1 MDTPRERSILI
12 ANGLSLSRVPLAL
25 ALWIAPSSAAW
36 VLSVIAVAGLT
47 DVLDGW
53 VVRRARRE
61 AWAEGDPGAYAAH
74 VARGEVIDG
83 FADKIFVGST
93 VLALWFVA
101 RPAWWALGALLAREV
116 LLVPAM
122 IAYRLLPPER
132 RRKVDFT
139 AGPVGKA
146 ATFFQ
151 LTALVAGFLEQ
162 ELVFRPAA
170 VLAGGLGALAAAIY
184 VARAARARHAPPRGD
199 STSS

>member
-1 MDTPRERSILI
+1 MHGGRERSILV

-25 ALWIAPSSAAW
+25 ALWIAPSSPAW

-53 VVRRARRE
+53 VVRRAKRE

-83 FADKIFVGST
+83 LADKVFVAST

-101 RPAWWALGALLAREV
+101 RPAWWALGALVSREL

-122 IAYRLLPPER
+122 IAYRLLPEER
-132 RRKVDFT
+132 RRTVDFT
-139 AGPVGKA
+139 AGAAGKA

-151 LTALVAGFLEQ
+151 LAALVAGFLGND
-162 ELVFRPAA
+162 LVFEPTAF
-170 VLAGGLGALAAAIY
+170 VAGVLGAVAALVY
-184 VARAARARHAPPRGD
+184 VGRALREGARDQR
-199 STSS
+199 TE